1 MNKPQHSASR
11 GNRHALR
18 RRATWTLLAVLF
30 ISWGGPAANAFWQ
43 SLSSSNFG
51 AAKADTMPQGSTPAR
66 SLNGTNVTV
75 SWAAVATPGGHAVA
89 GYTVARYSSPS
100 GGTKVPAGGG
110 CAGSVSGL
118 SCIEQSVP
126 DGTWYYAVTPV
137 ISLWTGTESGRS
149 AGVAID
155 TTPPTISVTS
165 ISPTPNAA
173 GFNNTSPV
181 TVNLSAVDNP
191 GGSGVANIKYTLDGG
206 STLTV
211 NAATAAVSVSG
222 EGTHTLSYSATDA
235 AGNSSTPQTQTVKID
250 TVAPAAPTISV
261 PTYVNIANKSNV
273 QVTGT
278 AEPGT
283 SVTLT
288 VSDAGSAHTVTQTV
302 TTGGSGAWST
312 SGLNLAALN
321 DGTTSY
327 GAVAKD
333 AADNTGPAAT
343 ATSVKDTLAP
353 VVSSVALANG
363 GTAKTADA
371 GDTLSIVFSTDMDA
385 HTLCSGWDSTSAT
398 HTATGTAS
406 ISTGEVLTFGSTTC
420 AAPSF
425 GSVALVGGYNTSTTS
440 PLNFTTS
447 TMTWTQST
455 GTLVITLGVP
465 GTGGGTAGTN
475 VSPKTPVY
483 SPTPGAADKAGNP
496 IGTITSGGASKF

>member
-1 MNKPQHSASR
+1 MKKPQHSVSR

-51 AAKADTMPQGSTPAR
+51 AAKADTLPQGSTPAR

-100 GGTKVPAGGG
+100 GGIKVPAGGG

-149 AGVAID
+149 TGVAID

-165 ISPTPNAA
+165 ISPTPNVA

-222 EGTHTLSYSATDA
+222 DGTHSVSYFATDV

-250 TVAPAAPTISV
+250 TTAPT
-261 PTYVNIANKSNV
+261 
-273 QVTGT
+273 
-278 AEPGT
+278 
-283 SVTLT
+283 
-288 VSDAGSAHTVTQTV
+288 
-302 TTGGSGAWST
+302 
-312 SGLNLAALN
+312 
-321 DGTTSY
+321 
-327 GAVAKD
+327 
-333 AADNTGPAAT
+333 
-343 ATSVKDTLAP
+343 
-353 VVSSVALANG
+353 VSSVTMANG
-363 GTAKTADA
+363 GGGGNAGRAST
-371 GDTLSIVFSTDMDA
+371 GDTLSIVFSTDMDP
-385 HTLCSGWDSTSAT
+385 HTLCSGWNSTSASQ
-398 HTATGTAS
+398 TASGTAS
-406 ISTGEVLTFGSTTC
+406 ISTAEVLTFATTSC
-420 AAPSF
+420 AVPSF
-425 GSVALVGGYNTSTTS
+425 GSVALGAAYNTSTTS
-440 PLNFTTS
+440 SLDFTSS

-465 GTGGGTAGTN
+465 GTGGTAGTGL
-475 VSPKTPVY
+475 SPATPVY
-483 SPTPGAADKAGNP
+483 SPATGAADKAGNLV
-496 IGTITSGGASKF
+496 GTITAGGKSKF